1 MSTIPDQIGLV
12 SCPEIYPLAAP
23 TAPPV
28 PTWQNGQTERFYH
41 PELDAI
47 RFFLF
52 CGVWSYH
59 SLPLQVDPYREHHV
73 PAAVASLLT
82 IFVKS
87 CMCSLD
93 VFFILSAFLITELL
107 LRERDLRGTV
117 DLKRFYARRL
127 LRIWPLY
134 FFVIGIATVLPLFD
148 RSQRVGWMY
157 LASFL
162 LMSGNWMMSLRGSLG
177 GTILTP
183 LWSVSFEEQFY
194 LLWPLVVGKAS
205 RSTIAKIALGL
216 LAVAA
221 FARLIL
227 LREHQSGNS
236 IWYNTFARFDSLA
249 LGILLAVI
257 LHGRARPR
265 FRLPTR
271 LALLA
276 GGIFAWMVVGHWCGL
291 LDPIPGLMGGMIGY
305 PLMSL
310 GGAAI
315 FLCVLGAA
323 QDGFTF
329 MRNSGLVYL
338 GKISYGL
345 YAYHILAQR
354 LSIYLFRG
362 SHPLHG
368 WTLYLFCSLAITFLL
383 AILSFQWLESPFL
396 RLKRL
401 KFTHIPSGPV
411 S

>member
-1 MSTIPDQIGLV
+1 MSTIPDQIGV
-12 SCPEIYPLAAP
+12 ISCPDASPLAAS

-28 PTWQNGQTERFYH
+28 STRQNGQIERFYH

-59 SLPLQVDPYREHHV
+59 LLPQQVDPYREHHV
-73 PAAVASLLT
+73 PAVVAALLT

-107 LRERDLRGTV
+107 LRERDVRGRV

-134 FFVIGIATVLPLFD
+134 FFVIGIAAVLPLFD
-148 RSQRVGWMY
+148 RSQQIGWVY

-194 LLWPLVVGKAS
+194 LLWPLVVGRAS

-221 FARLIL
+221 FARLL
-227 LREHQSGNS
+227 LLLEHQNGNS
-236 IWYNTFARFDSLA
+236 IWYNSFARFDSIA

-257 LHGRARPR
+257 LHGRATPR
-265 FRLPTR
+265 FRLPMR
-271 LALLA
+271 LALFA
-276 GGIFAWMVVGHWCGL
+276 AGIFAWIVVGRYCGL
-291 LDPIPGLMGGMIGY
+291 LDPIPGLRGGMIGY

-345 YAYHILAQR
+345 YAYHILGER

-362 SHPLHG
+362 SHPFHG
-368 WTLYLFCSLAITFLL
+368 WTLLLFSSLAITFLL
-383 AILSFQWLESPFL
+383 AILSFQWLERPFL

-401 KFTHIPSGPV
+401 KFTYIPSGAV